1 MTTDPMGR
9 DKTCRYNSGMG
20 FKKGFN
26 PFYVLLVVVGTVFC
40 LTACAYGLMAMRA
53 LRPDRSH
60 DVRAAAGS
68 ADADGVARPGPH
80 QLLAYMERNGEKLLL
95 VELAVLTV
103 ATFAA
108 MGTDGYWIRRAAEK
122 QRLNREA
129 AANSESTATEEQ
141 SS

>member
-1 MTTDPMGR
+1 MGR
-9 DKTCRYNSGMG
+9 GTTCRYNLGMG

-53 LRPDRSH
+53 LRPDRAH
-60 DVRAAAGS
+60 DLRATAGS
-68 ADADGVARPGPH
+68 SASADGAARPGPH
-80 QLLAYMERNGEKLLL
+80 QLLTYMERNGEKLLL

-108 MGTDGYWIRRAAEK
+108 MGTDSYWIRRAAEK
-122 QRLNREA
+122 QRLSRA
-129 AANSESTATEEQ
+129 AAASSESTATEEQ

>member
-1 MTTDPMGR
+1 MTTGSP
-9 DKTCRYNSGMG
+9 CRYNSSMG

-26 PFYVLLVVVGTVFC
+26 PFYVLLVIVGTAFC

-60 DVRAAAGS
+60 DVRAIAGS
-68 ADADGVARPGPH
+68 SVAADANGSTRPGPH

-95 VELAVLTV
+95 IELAVLTV

-108 MGTDGYWIRRAAEK
+108 MGTDSYWIRRAAEK
-122 QRLNREA
+122 QRLSREA
-129 AANSESTATEEQ
+129 AAAQQATTEEQ

>member
-1 MTTDPMGR
+1 MTTGSPY
-9 DKTCRYNSGMG
+9 RYNSSMG

-26 PFYVLLVVVGTVFC
+26 PFYVLLVIVGTAFC

-60 DVRAAAGS
+60 DVRATAGS
-68 ADADGVARPGPH
+68 SVAADANGSTRPGPH

-95 VELAVLTV
+95 IELAVLTV

-108 MGTDGYWIRRAAEK
+108 MGTDSFWIRRAAEK
-122 QRLNREA
+122 QRLSREA
-129 AANSESTATEEQ
+129 AAAQQATTEEQ

>member
-1 MTTDPMGR
+1 MTADLR
-9 DKTCRYNSGMG
+9 CRYNLRMG

-26 PFYVLLVVVGTVFC
+26 PFYVLLVIVGTAFC

-53 LRPDRSH
+53 LRPERSH
-60 DVRAAAGS
+60 DARATAGS
-68 ADADGVARPGPH
+68 TGAADANSAARPGPH

-95 VELAVLTV
+95 IELAVLTV

-108 MGTDGYWIRRAAEK
+108 MGTDSYWIRRAAEK
-122 QRLNREA
+122 QRLNHEA
-129 AANSESTATEEQ
+129 AASLEQAPTKEQ